1 MSNETIP
8 PALVAEGAR
17 PKLGSDSNGNQVE
30 DTSVSLEESF
40 ESGFDDGLIGSSRGT
55 GTGSVSG
62 STIGSPSLASLDEPA
77 ALAEP
82 TEEERLA
89 WQQEMLKIEEETA
102 TLRLVLQA
110 KVRRA
115 TDLKRK
121 LGITQMDE
129 IKADVNTALKT
140 IQESSAYNKTAS
152 TLQVVSEKTNAAIT
166 SAVEAFR
173 GAVNENVENP
183 GPAKVSNTILRD
195 ATDKLS
201 SAASATGTYVS
212 RTVETVMSNPSVKA
226 AGATVNSTWSKLKAQ
241 VVGSPDPPEPQQP
254 DFVGEVVGKEP
265 TSQ

>member
-1 MSNETIP
+1 MSDETIP

-102 TLRLVLQA
+102 TLRLVLQ
-110 KVRRA
+110 VRRFCH
-115 TDLKRK
+115 
-121 LGITQMDE
+121 M
-129 IKADVNTALKT
+129 
-140 IQESSAYNKTAS
+140 SA
-152 TLQVVSEKTNAAIT
+152 
-166 SAVEAFR
+166 
-173 GAVNENVENP
+173 
-183 GPAKVSNTILRD
+183 
-195 ATDKLS
+195 
-201 SAASATGTYVS
+201 
-212 RTVETVMSNPSVKA
+212 
-226 AGATVNSTWSKLKAQ
+226 
-241 VVGSPDPPEPQQP
+241 SPDDTKTTLTLMINNECCFHRQKFVAQQ
-254 DFVGEVVGKEP
+254 
-265 TSQ
+265 T